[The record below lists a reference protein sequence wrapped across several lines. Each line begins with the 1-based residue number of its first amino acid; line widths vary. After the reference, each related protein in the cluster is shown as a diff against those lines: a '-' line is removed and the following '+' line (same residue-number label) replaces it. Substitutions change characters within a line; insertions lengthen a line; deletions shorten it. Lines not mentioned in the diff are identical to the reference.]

1 MKIVKNNRYIYRVA
15 TVFIIIF
22 ICVGAYLGYFTAV
35 ESKKIVMNPYNKRL
49 DHLESEVIRGNI
61 YDTEGVLLATSEQ
74 GEREYPYDRTYAHA
88 IGYVGHGKVGVEA
101 RANVELLYPDYHA
114 KALLNYA
121 FAGEKFKGH
130 DVYLTLNHTLQ
141 EAAQKGLEGKKGAA
155 IVLEPKT
162 GKIRAMYATPG
173 FNPNT
178 IGENWE
184 SLIQDREESPLLNR
198 ATQGLYPPGSTFKIL
213 TAIAYLEEK
222 GDSAFDF
229 EYNCQG
235 SITKDGHQI
244 KCNNGKAHGMVNLE
258 SAFAKSCNTYFIELT
273 EQVPIAKLQQV
284 ADRLLFNHDLP
295 AQVDYQKSRFTLNEQ
310 SSSFDQLITY
320 IGQGETLISPLHLA
334 MIASILYND
343 GVLMMPYIIDYSLD
357 TKGEIA
363 LKNLPEY
370 QGTYLDEK
378 VCHTLKSLMTKVVT
392 EGTGNRLERPD
403 MLIGGKTGTAQNET
417 SKDHSLFVGFVEP
430 KDTNKESLVLA
441 VVVEQG
447 GRGAQALD
455 VTQIL
460 IDAYAQK

>member
-1 MKIVKNNRYIYRVA
+1 MKNNRYIYRVA
-15 TVFIIIF
+15 TVFIVIF
-22 ICVGAYLGYFTAV
+22 IGVGAYLGYFTAI

-61 YDTEGVLLATSEQ
+61 YDAEGELLATSEQ
-74 GEREYPYDRTYAHA
+74 GQRSYPYDETYAHA
-88 IGYVGHGKVGVEA
+88 VGYVGHGKVGVEA

-114 KALLNYA
+114 KALLDYA

-130 DVYLTLNHTLQ
+130 DVYLTLDHTLQ
-141 EAAQKGLEGKKGAA
+141 EAAQKGLQGKTGAA

-162 GKIRAMYATPG
+162 GKIRAMYATPA

-178 IGENWE
+178 INENWE
-184 SLIQDREESPLLNR
+184 SLTENTEESPLLNR

-222 GDSAFDF
+222 GDAAFEF
-229 EYNCQG
+229 EYDCEG
-235 SITKDGHQI
+235 SITKDGYHIQ
-244 KCNNGKAHGMVNLE
+244 CNNGKAHGMVNLE

-273 EQVPIAKLQQV
+273 EQLPITKLQQV
-284 ADRLLFNHDLP
+284 ADRLLFNCDLP
-295 AQVDYQKSRFTLNEQ
+295 AQVESQKSRFTLSEQ
-310 SSSFDQLITY
+310 SSAFDQLITY
-320 IGQGETLISPLHLA
+320 IGQGETLVSPLHLA

-343 GVLMMPYIIDYSLD
+343 GVLMMPYMIDYSLD
-357 TKGEIA
+357 TKGDVA

-378 VCHTLKSLMTKVVT
+378 ICHTLKALMTKVVT

-430 KDTNKESLVLA
+430 KDVNKESLVLA

-455 VTQIL
+455 VTQVL
-460 IDAYAQK
+460 IDAYANK